1 MLRFRMLKNHL
12 QTISVNNVA
21 NIFPPLFLI
30 TLLLAFHFHYLE
42 QLVAGPYLGGNLERH
57 AGTFLRGG
65 YRVGVVVYLVY
76 GDVHH
81 ACRGTGY
88 EHLVADGELAGLT
101 LELGYSEL
109 GEILDSAAHVHLAFG
124 GV

>member
-1 MLRFRMLKNHL
+1 MRQGILAITSLASL
-12 QTISVNNVA
+12 T
-21 NIFPPLFLI
+21 PLTSLI
-30 TLLLAFHFHYLE
+30 NFHYLE